1 MITAVEFTT
10 RYIEWLEEIDQVI
23 NDKYYPAIR
32 VMYCTD
38 PHDLISPVAC
48 FVSEEHAIGFIWKSL
63 VMTHKQRL
71 KENANATA

>member
-1 MITAVEFTT
+1 MLTAVEFTT

-63 VMTHKQRL
+63 VMTHKQL
-71 KENANATA
+71 QKENANATA